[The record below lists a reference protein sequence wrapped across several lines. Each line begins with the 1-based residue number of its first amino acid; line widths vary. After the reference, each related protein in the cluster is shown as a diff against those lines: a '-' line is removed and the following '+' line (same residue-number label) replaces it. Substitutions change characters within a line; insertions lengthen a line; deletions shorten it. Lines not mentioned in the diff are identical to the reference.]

1 MSGALHPAL
10 GNGPRDPVVAV
21 VGSANLD
28 LVVAVER
35 LPALGETLLG
45 RAVGRFPGGKGLN
58 QAVAAARAG
67 AAVRLCAVV
76 GADEAGDEL
85 ERAARAAGVTG
96 AIRRST
102 SAPTG
107 TAHILSVAR
116 DNSIVVA
123 AGANA
128 ELGPTEAAAAADGA
142 AVVLAQLEVPAAS
155 VAAALAAGRATGA
168 LTLLNAAPAD
178 DAVLRML
185 ADVDVLV
192 VNETEC
198 AELRGI
204 ERLHAA
210 GARTV
215 ARTEGSR
222 GVSLHR
228 AGTEPLHLPAFRID
242 PVDTTGAGDAFCG
255 ALAAALSIGI
265 PLEDALVRASAAGA
279 ITAQHLGA
287 TTEALSRAAIDRFI
301 AG

>member
-1 MSGALHPAL
+1 MSGAPHPGL
-10 GNGPRDPVVAV
+10 GDGPRGPVVAV

-28 LVVAVER
+28 LVVAVDR
-35 LPALGETLLG
+35 LPVLGETLLG

-67 AAVRLCAVV
+67 AAVRFCAVV
-76 GADEAGDEL
+76 GADAAGDEL

-96 AIRRST
+96 AIRRSA

-107 TAHILSVAR
+107 TAHILSVAG

-128 ELGPTEAAAAADGA
+128 ELRPAEAVAAVDGA
-142 AVVLAQLEVPAAS
+142 AVVLAQREVPAES
-155 VAAALAAGRATGA
+155 VAAALAAGRAAGT

-178 DAVLRML
+178 EAVIGML

-198 AELRGI
+198 AELGGI
-204 ERLHAA
+204 QRLHAA
-210 GARTV
+210 GAGTV
-215 ARTEGSR
+215 VRTEGSR

-228 AGTEPLHLPAFRID
+228 AGAEPLHLPAFRID

-255 ALAAALSIGI
+255 ALAAALAAGV
-265 PLEDALVRASAAGA
+265 PLEGALVRASAAGA

-287 TTEALSRAAIDRFI
+287 TTEALSPAAIDRLV